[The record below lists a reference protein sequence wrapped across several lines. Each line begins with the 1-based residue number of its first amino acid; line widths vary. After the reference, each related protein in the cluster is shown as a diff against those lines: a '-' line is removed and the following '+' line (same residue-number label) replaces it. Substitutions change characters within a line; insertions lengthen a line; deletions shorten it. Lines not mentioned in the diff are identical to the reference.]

1 VNEPP
6 AFLPSIICPALLP
19 SSAEPGCIHCLT
31 IRGVAS
37 RKSIE
42 QEEEQQR
49 KEEKEKE
56 RKKDLQGKSIFL
68 NIVLRSQSKQSPEDH
83 AGKRDAPL
91 PLSLHSSAAMRKSG
105 VLQDPLVVWSPA
117 SCASSQHVRKVTS
130 LKDREELWASV
141 VCEMKPDPSLYCP
154 WHARM
159 VGPAGV

>member
-1 VNEPP
+1 MNQPP

-49 KEEKEKE
+49 KGEKEKE

-68 NIVLRSQSKQSPEDH
+68 NIVLRFQSKQSPEDH

-91 PLSLHSSAAMRKSG
+91 PLSLPFLCSNEKIGSFARSFGCLVASLMCIFSA
-105 VLQDPLVVWSPA
+105 
-117 SCASSQHVRKVTS
+117 
-130 LKDREELWASV
+130 
-141 VCEMKPDPSLYCP
+141 CEKGHFPERQGGALGKC
-154 WHARM
+154 
-159 VGPAGV
+159 GL